1 MGAGVIPIR
10 VGIAETVTTAGNARA
25 ADVRDRSRV
34 RNARDVI
41 PRDRSRDS
49 RLEMHACVNNRKQ
62 RISAE
67 QTMYILPMEFFLW
80 GEKTENTLPV
90 DRLDGT
96 LKIGGKIKTTKIR

>member
-1 MGAGVIPIR
+1 MKSARAAGVRDRSR
-10 VGIAETVTTAGNARA
+10 VKSVRA

-62 RISAE
+62 RISAG

-80 GEKTENTLPV
+80 GEKTGNTLPV